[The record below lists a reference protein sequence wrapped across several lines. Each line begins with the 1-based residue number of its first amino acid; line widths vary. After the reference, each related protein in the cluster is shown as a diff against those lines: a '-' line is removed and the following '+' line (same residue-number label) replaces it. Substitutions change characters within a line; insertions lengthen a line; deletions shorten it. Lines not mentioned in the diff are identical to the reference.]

1 MGKSIHALLVCSL
14 FAACCLAQTPTLKVL
29 PWNGHSA
36 AVSLTFD
43 DARPVHSDVVVMSTA
58 QAAPVCYTCFF
69 QNSGIQP
76 DAELTP
82 FFKFE
87 FKTADPLVAGDA
99 RFILWRATGKRD
111 CGALDVYRGVTGD
124 PDRRLIAS
132 ADVGFSAWEC
142 DQDGSVALEQASKL
156 AASIKRHS
164 ESRAL
169 HELSTGT
176 FDPKFND
183 TAIRASLVV
192 PPSAKSMV
200 LGESTIKLT
209 PGMRVGTQVE
219 RVYRDWLSYV
229 LPWDMT
235 RNPVALP
242 LVRDYY
248 NYRPYH
254 EGAVI
259 ADIQRMADVQVT
271 PLSGTLIAR
280 NADGKWYGPDEKGV
294 FRFEILDDKVEYPT
308 THTFGNFAWIV
319 DTHGISALVSQ
330 ALEYRSQLVV
340 GCGDSE
346 GKAKAAYYLA
356 QKGVDVVTPGDRY
369 QYLLIGYKGKG
380 TLMGTAPI
388 KRVDGIPVIG
398 QQPIKF
404 SLAELIVAED
414 TAQRYPWQYYDAA
427 ARYFRQL
434 SKFVPLN
441 VKYVVVDSENQIG
454 RVLAQADSVVAVRVR
469 TETEDVELRR
479 WLRKSP
485 MHRAILFHSGLYP
498 PAQALFADFP
508 NQVTFG
514 DLRPRFQ

>member
-1 MGKSIHALLVCSL
+1 MARLIHALLVCSL
-14 FAACCLAQTPTLKVL
+14 LVGPCFAQTPTLKVL
-29 PWNGHSA
+29 PGNDHSPA
-36 AVSLTFD
+36 ASLTFD
-43 DARPVHSDVVVMSTA
+43 DARPVHLDLAVTSTA

-69 QNSGIQP
+69 QNAGILP

-82 FFKFE
+82 YFKFE
-87 FKTADPLVAGDA
+87 FKTTDPLVAGDA
-99 RFILWRATGKRD
+99 RFIIWRATGKKD

-124 PDRRLIAS
+124 VDRRLIAN

-142 DQDGSVALEQASKL
+142 GYDGSGALEQASKL
-156 AASIKRHS
+156 AASIKRNS

-169 HELSTGT
+169 HELSTGS
-176 FDPKFND
+176 FRPKFDD
-183 TAIRASLVV
+183 TTIETSLVV
-192 PPSAKSMV
+192 PPNAKSMV

-209 PGMRVGTQVE
+209 PGMRIGTQVE

-259 ADIQRMADVQVT
+259 AGMQQMADVQVT

-280 NADGKWYGPDEKGV
+280 NSDGKWYGPDEKGV

-308 THTFGNFAWIV
+308 THTFGNFGWIV
-319 DTHGISALVSQ
+319 DTHGISAIVSQ
-330 ALEYRSQLVV
+330 ALEYKSQLVV

-356 QKGVDVVTPGDRY
+356 QKGVDVVFPGDRY
-369 QYLLIGYKGKG
+369 ENLLIGYKGKG

-388 KRVDGIPVIG
+388 KRVHGIPLIG
-398 QQPIKF
+398 HQPIKF
-404 SLAELIVAED
+404 SLAELIVVED

-434 SKFVPLN
+434 SKLVPLN
-441 VKYVVVDSENQIG
+441 VKYVMVDRENQID
-454 RVLAQADSVVAVRVR
+454 RVLAQAGSVVAVRVR
-469 TETEDVELRR
+469 TETEDIELRR

-485 MHRAILFHSGLYP
+485 THRAILFHSGLYP

-508 NQVTFG
+508 DQVTFG

>member
-1 MGKSIHALLVCSL
+1 MARLIHPLFVCSL
-14 FAACCLAQTPTLKVL
+14 LVGCCFAQTPTLKVL

-87 FKTADPLVAGDA
+87 FKTTDPLVAGDA

-183 TAIRASLVV
+183 TAIKASLVV

-271 PLSGTLIAR
+271 PLS
-280 NADGKWYGPDEKGV
+280 
-294 FRFEILDDKVEYPT
+294 
-308 THTFGNFAWIV
+308 
-319 DTHGISALVSQ
+319 
-330 ALEYRSQLVV
+330 
-340 GCGDSE
+340 
-346 GKAKAAYYLA
+346 
-356 QKGVDVVTPGDRY
+356 
-369 QYLLIGYKGKG
+369 
-380 TLMGTAPI
+380 
-388 KRVDGIPVIG
+388 
-398 QQPIKF
+398 
-404 SLAELIVAED
+404 
-414 TAQRYPWQYYDAA
+414 
-427 ARYFRQL
+427 
-434 SKFVPLN
+434 
-441 VKYVVVDSENQIG
+441 
-454 RVLAQADSVVAVRVR
+454 
-469 TETEDVELRR
+469 
-479 WLRKSP
+479 
-485 MHRAILFHSGLYP
+485 
-498 PAQALFADFP
+498 
-508 NQVTFG
+508 
-514 DLRPRFQ
+514 

>member
-1 MGKSIHALLVCSL
+1 MARIIHTVLVCSL
-14 FAACCLAQTPTLKVL
+14 FVACCFAQTL
-29 PWNGHSA
+29 G
-36 AVSLTFD
+36 SLIFD
-43 DARPVHSDVVVMSTA
+43 KARPVHLDDAVGSTT
-58 QAAPVCYTCFF
+58 QAALVCYTCFF
-69 QNSGIQP
+69 QSSGIQLQ
-76 DAELTP
+76 AELIA
-82 FFKFE
+82 FFRSQ
-87 FKTADPLVAGDA
+87 FKTTDPLVAGDA

-111 CGALDVYRGVTGD
+111 CGVLDVYRGVTGD

-142 DQDGSVALEQASKL
+142 AQDGSAALEHASKL
-156 AASIKRHS
+156 AASIKRRS

-169 HELSTGT
+169 HALSTGS
-176 FDPKFND
+176 FSPKFND
-183 TAIRASLVV
+183 TAIESSIVV
-192 PPSAKSMV
+192 PPTATSMV

-209 PGMRVGTQVE
+209 PGLRVGTQVE
-219 RVYRDWLSYV
+219 RVYRDWLSYQ

-235 RNPVALP
+235 RNPVTLP
-242 LVRDYY
+242 LVREDQ
-248 NYRPYH
+248 NSQPYH

-259 ADIQRMADVQVT
+259 ADLQRMAVVQVT

-280 NADGKWYGPDEKGV
+280 NPDGKWYGPDEKGV

-308 THTFGNFAWIV
+308 THTFGNFGWIV

-330 ALEYRSQLVV
+330 ALEYKSQLVV

-356 QKGVDVVTPGDRY
+356 QKGVNVLMPGDRY
-369 QYLLIGYKGKG
+369 EYLLIGYKGKG
-380 TLMGTAPI
+380 TLVGTAPI
-388 KRVDGIPVIG
+388 KRVSGIPVIG
-398 QQPIKF
+398 HQPIKF

-414 TAQRYPWQYYDAA
+414 TAQGYPWQYYDAA

-434 SKFVPLN
+434 RKFVPLH
-441 VKYVVVDSENQIG
+441 VKYVMVDSENQIG

-469 TETEDVELRR
+469 TETEDIELRR
-479 WLRKSP
+479 WLRKSA